1 MYLGRWKLFIRTSS
15 YFSINFILY
24 ITLQGTYPTFHFK
37 DLVSGLSHAHAR
49 MLEYKQILLPER
61 TTKRRQEV
69 VKNNTEKNTYK
80 KGYVFQC
87 LCQFKSKS
95 PPMCLV
101 EEVCQDCTPY
111 PISERM
117 IGYHQK
123 GTMKPN
129 RGSSMKMSAVT
140 ESCINPFEELYR
152 KQLDIPEGRTLYLS
166 RHGESEYNVDDRIGG
181 DPDITERG
189 QKYAR
194 ALGAYFMSAGK
205 TPSIY
210 LDDLQP
216 KAVSKMYFFF

>member
-1 MYLGRWKLFIRTSS
+1 
-15 YFSINFILY
+15 
-24 ITLQGTYPTFHFK
+24 
-37 DLVSGLSHAHAR
+37 

-210 LDDLQP
+210 LDDLQQ
-216 KAVSKMYFFF
+216 KAVSKMYFFSFFKLRYT